1 MTSESKSPDDRT
13 ARVGRGPRLGRAAIA
28 TGLAA
33 GVALLCA
40 AAVPATAATT
50 TTAETTATAVTTAT
64 ATTTA
69 TAVTPHAAGA
79 SGHATASP
87 SDASTAARRT
97 VEYWTRARM
106 LSAANGASISVTSA
120 PDSHARPAIA
130 SGRAGRVA
138 GTAPDQAL
146 ARPAASLPATGHT
159 PVRPEYGSVG
169 SAWPGSSSLPPA
181 TTTGRVFFSTH
192 NGEDWSCSAST
203 VNSAGKDSVITAGHC
218 VYGSLGGEVPGEG
231 WHTNW
236 IFVPDYSNG
245 YAPYGVWTARELWTP
260 TSYYNNQDEG
270 DDMGGAVINANAYG
284 QHIVNVVGGQ
294 GIAWNYP
301 ASEYVYDFGYPAAAP
316 FNGAT
321 LQYCNGSEFNWSG
334 IASTMGLACNF
345 TGGSSGGP
353 WLSWFNGEFGYV
365 NGVNDFGYTSLPGY
379 IFAAYFGNNAASLYN
394 AMASL

>member
-1 MTSESKSPDDRT
+1 MTSESKSHDDKPAHS
-13 ARVGRGPRLGRAAIA
+13 ARRSRYGRAAVA
-28 TGLAA
+28 AGLAA

-40 AAVPATAATT
+40 AAVPASAATS
-50 TTAETTATAVTTAT
+50 AA
-64 ATTTA
+64 
-69 TAVTPHAAGA
+69 AVTPHPSSATGHLTGSATEAG
-79 SGHATASP
+79 
-87 SDASTAARRT
+87 TAAKRT
-97 VEYWTRARM
+97 VAYWTRARL
-106 LSAANGASISVTSA
+106 LSAANGASVSVKSA
-120 PDSHARPAIA
+120 PDSHAAPAIVP
-130 SGRAGRVA
+130 GRAGRVA
-138 GTAPDQAL
+138 GAAPAQAL
-146 ARPAASLPATGHT
+146 KSPAVRIPAAGSTG
-159 PVRPEYGSVG
+159 VRPEYGSAG
-169 SAWPGSSSLPPA
+169 SPWPGNPGLPPA
-181 TTTGRVFFSTH
+181 TTTGRVFFTTR
-192 NGEDWSCSAST
+192 NGEAWSCSGST

-231 WHTNW
+231 WHANW
-236 IFVPDYSNG
+236 IFVPGYVNG
-245 YAPYGVWTARELWTP
+245 YAPYGVWTAKELWTP
-260 TSYYNNQDEG
+260 TKYYDNQDEG

-334 IASTMGLACNF
+334 IADTMGLSCNF

-365 NGVNDFGYTSLPGY
+365 NGVNDFGYSSLPGY
-379 IFAAYFGNNAASLYN
+379 IFAAYFGNNAASLYD